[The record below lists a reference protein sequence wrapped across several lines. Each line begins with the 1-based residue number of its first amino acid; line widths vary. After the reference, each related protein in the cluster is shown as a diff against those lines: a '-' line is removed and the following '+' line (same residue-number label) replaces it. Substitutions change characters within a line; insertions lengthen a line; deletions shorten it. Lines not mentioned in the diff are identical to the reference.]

1 MLQTLTIHN
10 YVLIKELDISFH
22 DGFSVVTG
30 ETGAGKSIILGA
42 ISLLLGQRA
51 DTRMISEGE
60 KRCTIEAEFSLEGQD
75 LHLMLEHFDIDN
87 DGTSCIIRRELT
99 VNGKSRAFINDTP
112 VALPVL
118 REFGERLIDIHSQHK
133 NLLLT
138 TEDFQIQV
146 LDTIANNSKL
156 FNSYSQAY
164 AHYNQACK
172 RLTEARAALMQSEA
186 EEDYLRFQLQQLDD
200 LQLESGRQAEMERE
214 QQILEHAE
222 EIKDSLW
229 EASCTLQ
236 GDGHTSEGAIA
247 ALRTAARQLATACEL
262 MPSLAE
268 LSERFES
275 ATIELRDI
283 ASSIDSEAEGIDID
297 STRLDAVNE
306 WLSALYSAMKKHH
319 VSDEESLIAL
329 RDELRERIQSL
340 ENSDEH
346 INTLTREREAA
357 YASLVDLATKL
368 TLKRQQAAIIV
379 QNQMQAL
386 LAPLGIPNVQFKIDI
401 TANQEPCANGNDQ
414 VLFLFSAN
422 QGSPLRPIAEVASGG
437 EISRVMLSL
446 KTLLSG
452 ARKLPTIIFDEIDT
466 GVSGNIAA
474 RMASMMFEMAQKGC
488 QVISIT
494 HLPQIAALGQHH
506 YRVYKT
512 EEGNAT
518 KSSIEELDLDERVTE
533 IAHML
538 SGAEITQAAI
548 DNAHELLKASKS
560 KT

>member
-42 ISLLLGQRA
+42 INLLLGQRA
-51 DTRMISEGE
+51 DIRMISEGE

-75 LHLMLEHFDIDN
+75 LPLLLEHFDIDN

-99 VNGKSRAFINDTP
+99 INGKSRAFINDTP

-118 REFGERLIDIHSQHK
+118 RELGERLIDIHSQHK
-133 NLLLT
+133 NLLLG

-146 LDTIANNSKL
+146 LDTMADNSKL
-156 FNSYSQAY
+156 LSSYSQAY
-164 AHYNQACK
+164 ALYNQACK
-172 RLTEARAALMQSEA
+172 RLTEARTALEQSEA

-200 LQLESGRQAEMERE
+200 LRLESGRQAEMERE
-214 QQILEHAE
+214 QQMLEHAE

-229 EASCTLQ
+229 EATITLQ
-236 GDGHTSEGAIA
+236 GDGHSSEGAIA
-247 ALRTAARQLATACEL
+247 ALRTVARHLLTAREL
-262 MPSLAE
+262 LPSLAE

-283 ASSIDSEAEGIDID
+283 ASSIDSEAEGVSIDP
-297 STRLDAVNE
+297 SRLEAVNE

-319 VSDEESLIAL
+319 VNDEDSLIAL
-329 RDELRERIQSL
+329 RDELRERLQAIEQ
-340 ENSDEH
+340 SDEH

-357 YASLVDLATKL
+357 HVALIDLATQL
-368 TLKRQQAAIIV
+368 SLKRQQAAIV
-379 QNQMQAL
+379 FQDQMQEL
-386 LAPLGIPNVQFKIDI
+386 LAPLGIANVQFKIDI
-401 TANQEPCANGNDQ
+401 TANSEPSANGNDQ

-446 KTLLSG
+446 KALLSG

-474 RMASMMFEMAQKGC
+474 RMANMMLEMAQKGC

-494 HLPQIAALGQHH
+494 HLPQIAAFGQHQ
-506 YRVYKT
+506 YRVFKT
-512 EEGNAT
+512 EGAT
-518 KSSIEELDLDERVTE
+518 TTESRIEELNFNERVTE

-538 SGAEITQAAI
+538 SGAELTQAAI
-548 DNAHELLKASKS
+548 DNALELLKASNS
-560 KT
+560 Q